1 MIDHISIPVRD
12 LKASARFYEALLAPL
27 GMTRVV
33 ERSTTI
39 GFGKTYPEFWLN
51 VRVKLEPQPEDSGAH
66 IALRAPSTEAVDAF
80 HAAALA
86 AGAHSDGTPGMRL
99 EYSTHYY
106 AAFVRDWDGN
116 RVEAV
121 TFLRD
126 PA

>member
-12 LKASARFYEALLAPL
+12 LKASARFYEALLKPL
-27 GMTRVV
+27 GMTKVV
-33 ERSTTI
+33 DRPNTV
-39 GFGKTYPEFWLN
+39 GFGKTYAEFWLN
-51 VRVKLEPQPEDSGAH
+51 ERPGLEPLPEGTGAH
-66 IALRAPSTEAVDAF
+66 IALRAPNTEAVDAF

-86 AGAHSDGTPGMRL
+86 AGAHSDGAPGTRL
-99 EYSTHYY
+99 EYSSHYY

-126 PA
+126 TK